1 MTMLTHLLTHRFFKA
16 RTLCRSTVLLLAAG
30 MGSVLANA
38 GAFDIG
44 VSPSRFE
51 VSAKSGGRLGQ
62 TLEIFNQDSQPTELS
77 VRTLDWEYSE
87 KGELKFFDEL
97 RPGSCRPWVTLE
109 RKTVKIKAQSKA
121 TFRFQ
126 IDVPADAAV
135 TECRIMLAIEG
146 VQPAYQAM
154 VQSGGASLALPVN
167 GRVAVAV
174 YASINGAQPVLSM
187 SQTSVMQ
194 KDQQSIASVTV
205 TNSGN
210 AHGRLDGAL
219 DAKDAS
225 GQSFELVP
233 DGTPIMP
240 GQTRSIV
247 LKPRALS
254 GTSEPKVVFPIKAS
268 GTLDWENGSFKVN
281 AEFR

>member
-1 MTMLTHLLTHRFFKA
+1 MTLLNPHFSLVRKVCGLSALALAALMSPLLTY
-16 RTLCRSTVLLLAAG
+16 
-30 MGSVLANA
+30 A
-38 GAFDIG
+38 GAFDVG

-62 TLEIFNQDSQPTELS
+62 TLEIFNQDGQPTELS

-97 RPGSCRPWVTLE
+97 RPGSCRPWFTLE
-109 RKTVKIKAQSKA
+109 RKTVRIDARSKA
-121 TFRFQ
+121 SFRFQ

-135 TECRIMLAIEG
+135 TECRVMLAIEG
-146 VQPAYQAM
+146 VKPAYQAM

-167 GRVAVAV
+167 GRLAVAIYV
-174 YASINGAQPVLSM
+174 SINGAQPVLSM
-187 SQTSVMQ
+187 SQTSLMQ
-194 KDQQSIASVTV
+194 KDQRSTASVTV
-205 TNSGN
+205 TNTGT

-233 DGTPIMP
+233 DGTPILP
-240 GQTRSIV
+240 GQTRNIV
-247 LKPRALS
+247 LKPRALA
-254 GTSEPKVVFPIKAS
+254 GTAEPKVVYPVKAS
-268 GTLDWENGSFKVN
+268 GALDWENGSFKIN
-281 AEFR
+281 AEFH

>member
-1 MTMLTHLLTHRFFKA
+1 MY
-16 RTLCRSTVLLLAAG
+16 
-30 MGSVLANA
+30 NA
-38 GAFDIG
+38 GKCLPVIKI
-44 VSPSRFE
+44 RCH
-51 VSAKSGGRLGQ
+51 SARAGRLGQ